1 MKNLLYIL
9 LSSLPAVANAQLWLP
24 LDEGVSCDEQVTFSN
39 AITDMYYDQSLNR
52 IDIMGIFRYNGECE
66 ENRGLAFWDGENW
79 NNYPS
84 ACIIPP
90 SSIIAFQDE
99 KYVCGGIVC
108 GETTDSYNNFY
119 KLEDNNWSIISEFPD
134 LSGGTKLRIIN
145 NRLLLGCRLD
155 PDENGEVPLLVEYF
169 PASGNYSV
177 LAKNEGFSMV
187 KMTEILVY
195 NDTIFLSGK
204 FDNLIFGQPDNLLH
218 NIVKI
223 SDSTVAQVAHGMNG
237 NSNAYSMCVHR
248 DTLFIGGIF
257 GSENF
262 PGFTTEQYVFLI
274 YYYNGELKPYPI
286 QANGYV
292 TTLLSNN
299 DILYVGGWF
308 TQLGEVQCNG
318 IGALI
323 NSEIVSLNSAQM
335 TIAPDIPPTVAYM
348 ESVNKLLVIDDHL
361 YMAGRF
367 EYIGEDGPYGNIA
380 KLSTPLSE
388 FSKVIEDKSEWEMK
402 LYPNPAEEFITLE
415 IPLGAQ
421 GTFQIINN
429 LGQLVRQEKI
439 SQVKT
444 DISIS
449 NLTSGAYHCVFRT
462 PNNTISERMI
472 IQ

>member
-1 MKNLLYIL
+1 M
-9 LSSLPAVANAQLWLP
+9 PFVAQLWLP
-24 LDEGVSCDEQVTFSN
+24 LDEGVSCDEQSMLST
-39 AITDMYYDQSLNR
+39 AITDMYYDDSLNR
-52 IDIMGIFRYNGECE
+52 IDVIGYFRYNNECE
-66 ENRGLAFWDGENW
+66 ENRGLAYWDELGW
-79 NNYPS
+79 HNYPS
-84 ACIIPP
+84 SCILPP
-90 SSIIAFQDE
+90 HSMVEFQGE

-108 GETTDSYNNFY
+108 EEITEDYYNLY
-119 KLEDNNWSIISEFPD
+119 KLQENNWSNLGVFPQ
-134 LSGGTKLRIIN
+134 LSGTSRLKIIN
-145 NRLLLGCRLD
+145 SRFLIGTRLD
-155 PDENGEVPLLVEYF
+155 PDENDEVPLLLEYF
-169 PASGNYSV
+169 PATDNYNV
-177 LAKNEGFSMV
+177 IAKKTSFSLNR
-187 KMTEILVY
+187 MTEILEF
-195 NDTIFLSGK
+195 NDTIFICGKFHSNMSGK
-204 FDNLIFGQPDNLLH
+204 PGNLLS
-218 NIVKI
+218 NLAKI
-223 SDSTVAQVAHGMNG
+223 ADGTISKIAQGMNS
-237 NSNAYSMCVHR
+237 NSNAYGMCVHR

-274 YYYNGELKPYPI
+274 YYHNGELKPYPI

-388 FSKVIEDKSEWEMK
+388 FSKVIEDKLDWKMK
-402 LYPNPAEEFITLE
+402 LYPNPAAEYFTLE
-415 IPLGAQ
+415 IPFGVKGIL
-421 GTFQIINN
+421 QIFNN
-429 LGQLVRQEKI
+429 LGQLVHQENI

-444 DISIS
+444 NISIS
-449 NLTSGAYHCVFRT
+449 NLNSGAYHCVFKT
-462 PNNTISERMI
+462 PYNTISERII